1 MKKSPILKAFI
12 IIVLIF
18 FILSTGLMF
27 ILYMA
32 SPSTVLELEDQNIQE
47 VVEDDTQQWEIIEE
61 NNEANS

>member
-47 VVEDDTQQWEIIEE
+47 VVEDDTQQ
-61 NNEANS
+61 